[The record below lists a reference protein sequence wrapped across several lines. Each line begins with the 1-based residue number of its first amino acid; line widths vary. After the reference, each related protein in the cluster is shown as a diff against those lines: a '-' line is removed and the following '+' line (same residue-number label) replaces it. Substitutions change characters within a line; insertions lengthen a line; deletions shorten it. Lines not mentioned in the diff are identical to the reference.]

1 MPSGVGPRV
10 RCGAMATPSRDLSNR
25 ERATAARRRRIQDTA
40 LALFDAQGFQAT
52 TMDQVARAAG
62 VSRGTVF
69 NHFHRKQTILVAWF
83 ADALGDLVARVPE
96 AGDPL
101 GALERLF
108 DDLAVLT
115 EAHGDR
121 VLPLMAELLDPDLER
136 SRAAFLAL
144 PLNDVLQRILARA
157 HAEGRVRDD
166 YSYRRLARVLANTYV
181 LTALQWAAYRRDRSL
196 RDELRRAL
204 TLALDGMRSAAPTRG
219 G

>member
-1 MPSGVGPRV
+1 MSSGERPP
-10 RCGAMATPSRDLSNR
+10 TTR
-25 ERATAARRRRIQDTA
+25 ERATAERRRRIQRAA
-40 LALFDAQGFQAT
+40 LALFDAHGFQTT
-52 TMDQVARAAG
+52 TMEDVARAAQ

-69 NHFHRKQTILVAWF
+69 NHFRRKQTILVAWF
-83 ADALGDLVARVPE
+83 AEALSDVVARLPDE
-96 AGDPL
+96 GDPL
-101 GALERLF
+101 ASLQRLF
-108 DDLAVLT
+108 DELATLT

-144 PLNDVLQRILARA
+144 PLNDVLQRLLARA
-157 HAEGRVRDD
+157 HAEGRVRSD

-204 TLALDGMRSAAPTRG
+204 TLALEGMRSERTPGDGPIDG
-219 G
+219 GR

>member
-1 MPSGVGPRV
+1 MPRGDRPP
-10 RCGAMATPSRDLSNR
+10 TQR
-25 ERATAARRRRIQDTA
+25 EQATAERRRRIQRAA
-40 LALFDAQGFQAT
+40 LALFDAHGFQAT
-52 TMDQVARAAG
+52 TMEDVARAAH

-69 NHFHRKQTILVAWF
+69 NHFRRKQTILVAWF
-83 ADALGDLVARVPE
+83 ADALSDVVARLPVE
-96 AGDPL
+96 GDPL
-101 GALERLF
+101 ASLQRLF
-108 DDLAVLT
+108 DELAILT

-144 PLNDVLQRILARA
+144 PLNDVLQRLLARA
-157 HAEGRVRDD
+157 HAEGRVRSD

-204 TLALDGMRSAAPTRG
+204 TLALEGMRAEPSDATTTG
-219 G
+219 Q